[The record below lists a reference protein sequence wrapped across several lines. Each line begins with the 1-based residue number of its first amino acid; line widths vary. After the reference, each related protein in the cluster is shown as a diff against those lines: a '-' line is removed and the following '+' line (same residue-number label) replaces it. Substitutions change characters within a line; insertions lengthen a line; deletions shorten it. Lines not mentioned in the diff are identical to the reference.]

1 MANTTNPH
9 TDYWTAPEFHLE
21 YVANQLVSNFLS
33 IGLHGYFYS
42 QIANDHPGPTGATAL
57 NLLNLN
63 TSAVR
68 SQSYGLGPQIN
79 WVVKKDVMFA
89 FRGFM
94 IYTITIACHLN

>member
-1 MANTTNPH
+1 MVEPTRTFFSRKSGTELFMTGGLMANTTNPH

-21 YVANQLVSNFLS
+21 YVTNQLVSNFLS

-79 WVVKKDVMFA
+79 
-89 FRGFM
+89 
-94 IYTITIACHLN
+94 